1 MMAHTNRRW
10 LWLWSFLFL
19 VVTMSCG
26 PVSSN
31 TKIGEATDALKAAEA
46 KDVEAWKWSCFEY
59 YAALLYLKKAREEKG
74 FADFEAAA
82 NLAAKA
88 AKYAKLAT
96 KNARV
101 RRARGWSLPKCAQQW
116 TMAQRKKHKRFF
128 KKGVSLRDKTPWS
141 SRLEEIHKKQ

>member
-1 MMAHTNRRW
+1 M
-10 LWLWSFLFL
+10 LFL
-19 VVTMSCG
+19 LSTLSCG
-26 PVSSN
+26 PVQSN
-31 TKIGEATDALKAAEA
+31 TKIGEATDALKAAQA

-59 YAALLYLKKAREEKG
+59 YAALLYLKKAREEAG

-88 AKYAKLAT
+88 AKLAKQAT

-101 RRARGWSLPKCAQQW
+101 RRASGWGLPKCARQW

-128 KKGVSLRDKTPWS
+128 KKGVSLRDKGAWS